1 MKCNYFLLRETTIT
15 ALAVTSVELRVTL
28 QTFPYTQYKIYEQ
41 LGICFDIIMNIIL
54 LSKRSRNRLNT
65 KSIYETKKYLTKI
78 ILYDIIK
85 NGIGIKNF

>member
-41 LGICFDIIMNIIL
+41 LGICFDIIMNIIVSFIFKNSLFQCHFL
-54 LSKRSRNRLNT
+54 LYHT
-65 KSIYETKKYLTKI
+65 E
-78 ILYDIIK
+78 
-85 NGIGIKNF
+85 